1 MKRPFILI
9 LLILMFSF
17 LNLPYKSNNITR
29 AYNANNN
36 VELYPI
42 KQNGKW
48 GYINKLGQIVIEP
61 KFSMALPFSDGLAF
75 VKTTKSFNFRVIDS
89 NGNIVL
95 KLPLEVNIPN
105 KNSGYSEDLAPVSV
119 NGKYGFIN
127 TNGEVVI
134 NFQYDFAEAFSD
146 GLALVKKDGKYGF
159 IDKEGKSVIEP
170 HFVSATAF
178 SEGLAGVY
186 LQKTDK
192 YPLFI
197 NKKGEAIFYL
207 PNQVTKSFIKKS
219 ISENNIFDSS
229 FKNLINNSSL
239 TSTFNAVVS
248 FDRLAFSEDLV
259 SVRVN
264 NQYGYMNKDGKIEIE
279 PQFAYADAFSE
290 GFAQV
295 SIKGNCAF
303 INKSGQV
310 VIHTPYDYYSCSCF
324 SNGLAKIQVAGQ
336 IGYIDKSGQF
346 IWPLID

>member
-1 MKRPFILI
+1 
-9 LLILMFSF
+9 
-17 LNLPYKSNNITR
+17 
-29 AYNANNN
+29 
-36 VELYPI
+36 
-42 KQNGKW
+42 
-48 GYINKLGQIVIEP
+48 
-61 KFSMALPFSDGLAF
+61 
-75 VKTTKSFNFRVIDS
+75 
-89 NGNIVL
+89 
-95 KLPLEVNIPN
+95 
-105 KNSGYSEDLAPVSV
+105 
-119 NGKYGFIN
+119 
-127 TNGEVVI
+127 VVI

-324 SNGLAKIQVAGQ
+324 SNGLAKIQVVGQ

>member
-1 MKRPFILI
+1 MKRLFILI

-17 LNLPYKSNNITR
+17 LNLSYKPNNITR
-29 AYNANNN
+29 ANNTNNN
-36 VELYPI
+36 VEIYPI

-48 GYINKLGQIVIEP
+48 GYINKLGQITIEP
-61 KFSMALPFSDGLAF
+61 KFSIALPFSDGLAF

-95 KLPLEVNIPN
+95 KLPLEVNIPS

-127 TNGEVVI
+127 ANGKTVI
-134 NFQYDFAEAFSD
+134 NFQYDFAEAFSE

-159 IDKEGKSVIEP
+159 IDKDGKSVIEP
-170 HFVSATAF
+170 HFDSARGF
-178 SEGLAGVY
+178 SDGLAGVY

-197 NKKGEAIFYL
+197 NKKGEIIFYL

-219 ISENNIFDSS
+219 TSENNIFDSLLNPS
-229 FKNLINNSSL
+229 INTGSL
-239 TSTFNAVVS
+239 TNTFNATVS
-248 FDRLAFSEDLV
+248 FDRLGFSEDLV

-264 NQYGYMNKDGKIEIE
+264 NQYGYMNKDGKIAIE

-303 INKSGQV
+303 INQSGQV

-346 IWPLID
+346 IWPLTD